1 MEPYAIF
8 NLNQEYKRFKGTIF
22 LPENTQAKEVFYVK
36 IYTDDKLMY
45 SQENITK
52 TDELI
57 DFSIDVTNCKQLTIK
72 VGVAVYWSNSYEDV
86 CISNAVLEKI

>member
-1 MEPYAIF
+1 
-8 NLNQEYKRFKGTIF
+8 
-22 LPENTQAKEVFYVK
+22 
-36 IYTDDKLMY
+36 MY